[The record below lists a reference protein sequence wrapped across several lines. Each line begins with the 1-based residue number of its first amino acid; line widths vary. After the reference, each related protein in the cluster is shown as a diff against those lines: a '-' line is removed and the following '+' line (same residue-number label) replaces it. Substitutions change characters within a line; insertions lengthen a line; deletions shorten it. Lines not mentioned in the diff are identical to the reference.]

1 MNSNIYLKPLTL
13 ANAEQVL
20 QLRNRNRDYL
30 KKYEPIRPESY
41 WTLEVQQEML
51 INGEQNFEAG
61 QGYVFGI
68 FESANEQLVGRIE
81 ISGVARGPF
90 QNGNLGYFVDK
101 DHHGKGYASAA
112 VQQCLHFAFTEG
124 QLHRLQA
131 GVMPWN
137 TSSLRVLEKSGFR
150 HEGLAKRY
158 LHINGNWEDHAL
170 YAITVED
177 WQRLTDGRTNY

>member
-1 MNSNIYLKPLTL
+1 MNSNICLKPLTL

-41 WTLEVQQEML
+41 WTLEAQQEML
-51 INGEQNFEAG
+51 INGEHNFEAG

-68 FESANEQLVGRIE
+68 FESVSEQLVGRIE

-90 QNGNLGYFVDK
+90 QNGNLGYFVDQ

-112 VQQCLHFAFTEG
+112 VQQCLQFAFIEA

-137 TSSLRVLEKSGFR
+137 TPSLRVLEKSGFR
-150 HEGLAKRY
+150 REGLAERY
-158 LHINGNWEDHAL
+158 LHINGNWEDHVL
-170 YAITVED
+170 YAITIED
-177 WQRLTDGRTNY
+177 WQRFAIN

>member
-137 TSSLRVLEKSGFR
+137 TPSLRVLEKSGFR